1 MADELLLLSSTMEKR
16 SGLCVRLPVA
26 CPEALSRGDLL
37 GADQN
42 GLGSIRMAGLAWD
55 D

>member
-1 MADELLLLSSTMEKR
+1 
-16 SGLCVRLPVA
+16 VPVTYGTGW
-26 CPEALSRGDLL
+26 ALSRGDLL

>member
-1 MADELLLLSSTMEKR
+1 
-16 SGLCVRLPVA
+16 VVPVTYGTGW
-26 CPEALSRGDLL
+26 ALSRADLL

-42 GLGSIRMAGLAWD
+42 GLGSVRMAGLAWD